1 MRTRLAGFVFV
12 LVFIMAMTYSGF
24 MVWAQETTGQTA
36 ELPARPWWHCDY
48 HADVPPWSIYVPCTE
63 ARKRTATAVAIAM
76 AYETRVVTPTV
87 QHIATLV
94 ALGTP
99 NAEAIATY
107 RVPIGYERA
116 TKEALSVECRR
127 QFPPLT
133 RRNRDRFNSCLN
145 SRTSTWSR
153 LASLS
158 RPKVLALIRI
168 QQTRET
174 EIIES
179 TANLEALV
187 PRLAAYP
194 GTATAIA
201 TEWLG
206 KVLLTPTHT
215 PTATPIPWWQCDY
228 HAEYPPLDNPTLVYV
243 HCGGT
248 WGAVPTATAIAEQLA
263 YISRDLRHTTATAE
277 AHETQITRAVAA
289 ATDAPWWSVR
299 GGNKTA
305 TTAVR
310 KIEDRRFLAT
320 HAATRNLGR
329 VTQLQYAAAQY
340 NSRSTRAAY
349 HYYGKIHRTATALSW
364 TATPTPRP
372 TPTYTVTPT
381 FTATPTPSP
390 TPTST
395 ATLPYTVTPTFTAT
409 PTATATPAPATPTS
423 TATPKLTPTQPGVC
437 VSEPCSPSSNPAPA
451 PQRPPG
457 GGSGGGGSSSPAPAP
472 TPTVPPTATATP
484 IATPLPTETPCGGD
498 PSGNHPCGPLGPV
511 GPQSPLP
518 TPTPKHKLYFP
529 FQDK

>member
-133 RRNRDRFNSCLN
+133 RRNRDRLHGCLN
-145 SRTSTWSR
+145 SLSSTWSR
-153 LASLS
+153 LASHS
-158 RPKVLALIRI
+158 RMKVLALIRI
-168 QQTRET
+168 QHTREAS
-174 EIIES
+174 IIET
-179 TANLEALV
+179 TATLQALV
-187 PRLAAYP
+187 TAGAAYP

-215 PTATPIPWWQCDY
+215 PTVTPIPWWQCDY
-228 HAEYPPLDNPTLVYV
+228 HAKYPPPDNPTLVYV
-243 HCGGT
+243 PCVR
-248 WGAVPTATAIAEQLA
+248 AAATATAIAVDLA
-263 YISRDLRHTTATAE
+263 YISTGLQHTTATAE
-277 AHETQITRAVAA
+277 AHETRIAWAVAA
-289 ATDAPWWSVR
+289 ATDAPWWSVTSR
-299 GGNKTA
+299 GRKTA
-305 TTAVR
+305 TAAVR
-310 KIEDRRFLAT
+310 ELAAARANAT
-320 HAATRNLGR
+320 YAATRNLST
-329 VTQLQYAAAQY
+329 VTSLQRTAEQFDR
-340 NSRSTRAAY
+340 RSTRAAN
-349 HYYGKIHRTATALSW
+349 HYYGRIHRTATALSW

-457 GGSGGGGSSSPAPAP
+457 GGSGGGGGGGSSSPAPAP

-484 IATPLPTETPCGGD
+484 IATPLPTVTPCGD
-498 PSGNHPCGPLGPV
+498 LGNPCGPV
-511 GPQSPLP
+511 ANPQSPLP